1 VSHKQT
7 DDPAQ
12 LDRAWAGYHPR
23 AAVPA
28 LAAAAAVSLVV
39 WTGRGYLAG
48 VSDLTERLGAL
59 AVFGLAWCVW
69 PALAAAYVYRM
80 VTYTYRVT
88 DRAVLVDFGFWHRPV
103 PPIWMADVRDV
114 RVGSARLSRW
124 LGVGWVE
131 VRTSDRAVRLVG
143 LRHPEEFAGQILAAR
158 DGRPNEP
165 GPAEGKQPV

>member
-1 VSHKQT
+1 VSQKRA

-12 LDRAWAGYHPR
+12 ADRAWAGYHPR
-23 AAVPA
+23 AALPA
-28 LAAAAAVSLVV
+28 LATAAVVSLIV
-39 WTGRGYLAG
+39 WTGRWYLAG
-48 VSDLTERLGAL
+48 VSELTERVGAL

-103 PPIWMADVRDV
+103 PPIWMADVRVV
-114 RVGSARLSRW
+114 RVGSGWLDRR

-131 VRTSDRAVRLVG
+131 VRTPDRAVRLVG
-143 LRHPEEFAGQILAAR
+143 VLRPEDFAGQILAAR
-158 DGRPNEP
+158 DGRPKEP
-165 GPAEGKQPV
+165 GPPKPDAS

>member
-1 VSHKQT
+1 MNQKRS

-12 LDRAWAGYHPR
+12 ADRAWAGYHPR

-28 LAAAAAVSLVV
+28 LATAAAVSLVV
-39 WTGRGYLAG
+39 WTGRWYLAG
-48 VSDLTERLGAL
+48 VSELTGRLGAL

-88 DRAVLVDFGFWHRPV
+88 DRAVLVDFGFWQRPV
-103 PPIWMADVRDV
+103 APIWMAEVREV
-114 RVGSARLSRW
+114 RVGSGRLGRL

-131 VRTSDRAVRLVG
+131 VRTPDRAVRLLGVYN
-143 LRHPEEFAGQILAAR
+143 PEEFAGQILAAR
-158 DGRPNEP
+158 DGLPKPGEP
-165 GPAEGKQPV
+165 PKADS